1 MAAEAFGDG
10 GDDGTPVGDVGPE
23 GFPEVEAEQTELAEA
38 SLEDSTEDGLV
49 LSGGIMA
56 EIAAGH
62 DFAQEPLTS
71 TGVGGT
77 EHVGGVEV
85 EDMGQE
91 PHEGCGS
98 MVETERTEE
107 WGDLLAITVGGMA
120 QEEIVVAELAQ
131 TYAATEEMALDVGQ
145 LHDKGEGDGG
155 DTEAFGNWGGAGNL
169 VLEPALQSSVG
180 KGVVVA

>member
-10 GDDGTPVGDVGPE
+10 GDDGAPVGDVGPE
-23 GFPEVEAEQTELAEA
+23 GFPEVEAEQAELAEA

-49 LSGGIMA
+49 LSGGIVA

-62 DFAQEPLTS
+62 DFAQEPLAS

-107 WGDLLAITVGGMA
+107 WGDLLAITVGGCH
-120 QEEIVVAELAQ
+120 
-131 TYAATEEMALDVGQ
+131 G
-145 LHDKGEGDGG
+145 
-155 DTEAFGNWGGAGNL
+155 
-169 VLEPALQSSVG
+169 
-180 KGVVVA
+180 